1 MQSPLALHSL
11 EDDGI
16 AKFYGMQSVAQLN
29 TYEAIHLC
37 NWRPAAAR
45 ALRVQGEST
54 RQTRSHGVISWS
66 LSLPPPHMFW
76 GARERGQ
83 RFPPSPFPVSAS
95 LLQPSW
101 GVGLGRP
108 PCWLDFIQMQS
119 RIFGKS
125 SAGCRTIAALIGK
138 FLCVYH

>member
-66 LSLPPPHMFW
+66 P
-76 GARERGQ
+76 
-83 RFPPSPFPVSAS
+83 PPSPTPYILGREGKRAAFPS
-95 LLQPSW
+95 LSISRFCQPFAAQL
-101 GVGLGRP
+101 GGGLG
-108 PCWLDFIQMQS
+108 
-119 RIFGKS
+119 
-125 SAGCRTIAALIGK
+125 
-138 FLCVYH
+138 